1 MQTETGDFSDNLEIF
16 LTAVYNLKHGDANDG
31 FQMIN
36 DLRNRIVST
45 GELKS
50 NTWLLPKLDFYLC
63 TAPRDGAGNV
73 KRRRTSAFTL
83 KEKLWRLASEVWR
96 LARDVTGKR

>member
-1 MQTETGDFSDNLEIF
+1 MQAETGDFSDNLEIF

-31 FQMIN
+31 FQTIN

-45 GELKS
+45 GEVKS

-63 TAPRDGAGNV
+63 TSPRDEAGNV
-73 KRRRTSAFTL
+73 KRRMASALNL
-83 KEKLWRLASEVWR
+83 KRKLRWLISKVWQVKTNR
-96 LARDVTGKR
+96 A